1 MGTAM
6 RKIDPEL
13 HERLSVLIS
22 SMGCELIGCEVLAL
36 GGRKMF
42 RLYIDKSGGVS
53 ADDCSRVSHQVSALM
68 DVEDP
73 FQNRYVLEV
82 SSPGI
87 DRPLFE
93 LKHFE
98 QFVGS
103 EVKMRLYAP
112 IAKRKQYKGVL
123 TRVVGED
130 VYLAVEGL
138 QQEVVIPFS
147 AIERANVIGKVH
159 F

>member
-1 MGTAM
+1 M
-6 RKIDPEL
+6 RKIDAEL
-13 HERLSVLIS
+13 QERLSLLIG
-22 SMGCELIGCEVLAL
+22 SMGYELLGCEFLSQ
-36 GGRKMF
+36 GGSKLL
-42 RLYIDKSGGVS
+42 RLYIDSPKGVS
-53 ADDCSRVSHQVSALM
+53 ADDCSRVSHQVSATL

-73 FQNRYVLEV
+73 FQSRYVLEV

-98 QFVGS
+98 RFVGS
-103 EVKMRLYAP
+103 EVKIRLYAP
-112 IAKRKQYKGVL
+112 IAARKQFKGTIAKVA
-123 TRVVGED
+123 GED
-130 VYLAVEGL
+130 IHVFVDELK
-138 QQEVVIPFS
+138 QEIVIPFS

>member
-1 MGTAM
+1 MGLRM

-13 HERLSVLIS
+13 NERLSVLIS
-22 SMGCELIGCEVLAL
+22 SMNCELVGCELLPM
-36 GGRKMF
+36 GGQKML
-42 RLYIDKSGGVS
+42 RIYIDTPKGVS
-53 ADDCSRVSHQVSALM
+53 ADDCSRVSHQVSALL

-73 FQNRYVLEV
+73 FQSRYVLEV

-93 LKHFE
+93 LSHFE
-98 QFVGS
+98 RFVGS

-112 IAKRKQYKGVL
+112 IARRKQYKGVL
-123 TRVVGED
+123 TKVVGED
-130 VYLAVEGL
+130 IHLFIEDIK
-138 QQEVVIPFS
+138 QEVVIPFS
-147 AIERANVIGKVH
+147 AIERANVIGKVS

>member
-1 MGTAM
+1 M

-13 HERLSVLIS
+13 QERLSLLIS
-22 SMGCELIGCEVLAL
+22 SMGYESVGGELTSM
-36 GGRKMF
+36 GGRNLL
-42 RLYIDKSGGVS
+42 RLYIDSPQGVS
-53 ADDCSRVSHQVSALM
+53 ADDCSKVSRQVSALL

-73 FQNRYVLEV
+73 IQSRYVLEV

-98 QFVGS
+98 RFVGC
-103 EVKMRLYAP
+103 EIKLRTYAP
-112 IAKRKQYKGVL
+112 IERRKQFTGML
-123 TRVVGED
+123 TRVTGED
-130 VYLAVEGL
+130 IYLVVEGST
-138 QQEVVIPFS
+138 QEIVIPFA
-147 AIERANVIGKVH
+147 AIERANLIGKVS